1 MPQRNNHYKIGRTP
15 GSMNRAINSVD
26 IKYMDQVLPN
36 FKNIKVVDNKNMIG
50 LKQENSYALTA
61 NNPRPKRMTINTLH
75 SNNPNYYTYATT
87 NNNEYM
93 DIYKK
98 TRHVGTNNMGTLTY
112 NSGVI
117 LDNKKNDTGNTYM
130 NANIHNIIETNKR
143 HKEKQMQHEMK
154 ENERRRKEELEK
166 SKQNHIPLSLKN
178 PNFMKKNVKPNIVEQ
193 LIIKEEG
200 KDMEQILESN
210 DFDDNASDDT
220 DMIDLL
226 SDEWSDS
233 DNDN

>member
-143 HKEKQMQHEMK
+143 HKEKQMQHEIK
-154 ENERRRKEELEK
+154 ESERHRKEELEK
-166 SKQNHIPLSLKN
+166 SKQNNIPLSLKN
-178 PNFMKKNVKPNIVEQ
+178 ANFVKNVAKPIEQ

>member
-15 GSMNRAINSVD
+15 GSMNRAINSAD
-26 IKYMDQVLPN
+26 ITYMDEVLPN
-36 FKNIKVVDNKNMIG
+36 FKNIKVIDNKNMIG

-61 NNPRPKRMTINTLH
+61 NNPRPKRMTINTVH

-112 NSGVI
+112 NSGLVI
-117 LDNKKNDTGNTYM
+117 DNRKNDTGNTYM

-143 HKEKQMQHEMK
+143 HKEKQMKHEMK
-154 ENERRRKEELEK
+154 ENERHRKEELEK
-166 SKQNHIPLSLKN
+166 SKQNHISLSLKN
-178 PNFMKKNVKPNIVEQ
+178 ANFVKNVVKPIEE
-193 LIIKEEG
+193 LIIKEED
-200 KDMEQILESN
+200 KDVEQILELN

>member
-1 MPQRNNHYKIGRTP
+1 MPQRNNNYKIGRTP

-36 FKNIKVVDNKNMIG
+36 FKNINNKNMIG

-61 NNPRPKRMTINTLH
+61 NNPRQKRMTINTLH

-154 ENERRRKEELEK
+154 ESERHRKEELEK
-166 SKQNHIPLSLKN
+166 SKQNNIPLSL
-178 PNFMKKNVKPNIVEQ
+178 NFVKKNVKPIEE
-193 LIIKEEG
+193 LIIKEDES
-200 KDMEQILESN
+200 KDNKRILELN
-210 DFDDNASDDT
+210 DVDDNASDDT
-220 DMIDLL
+220 DMIELL

>member
-1 MPQRNNHYKIGRTP
+1 MPQRNNQYKIGRTP
-15 GSMNRAINSVD
+15 GSMNRAINSAD
-26 IKYMDQVLPN
+26 IKYMDRVLPN
-36 FKNIKVVDNKNMIG
+36 FKNIKVIDNKNMIG
-50 LKQENSYALTA
+50 LKQDNSYALAA
-61 NNPRPKRMTINTLH
+61 NNPRPKRMTINTVH
-75 SNNPNYYTYATT
+75 SNNPNFYTYAT

-98 TRHVGTNNMGTLTY
+98 TRHIGTNNMGTLTY

-117 LDNKKNDTGNTYM
+117 LDNRKNDTGNTYM
-130 NANIHNIIETNKR
+130 NANIHSIIETNKR
-143 HKEKQMQHEMK
+143 HKEKQIQHEMK
-154 ENERRRKEELEK
+154 ESERQRKEELEK
-166 SKQNHIPLSLKN
+166 SKQNNISLSLKN
-178 PNFMKKNVKPNIVEQ
+178 ASFVKNVAKPIEK
-193 LIIKEEG
+193 LIIKEDES
-200 KDMEQILESN
+200 KDNEQMLELN

>member
-15 GSMNRAINSVD
+15 GSMNRAINSAD

-36 FKNIKVVDNKNMIG
+36 FKNIKVIDNKNMIG
-50 LKQENSYALTA
+50 LKQDNSYALAA

-75 SNNPNYYTYATT
+75 SNNPNFYTYATT

-112 NSGVI
+112 NSGVVT
-117 LDNKKNDTGNTYM
+117 DNRKNDTGNTYM
-130 NANIHNIIETNKR
+130 NANIHNMIETNKR
-143 HKEKQMQHEMK
+143 HKEKQMKHEM
-154 ENERRRKEELEK
+154 NDNDRLRKEELER
-166 SKQNHIPLSLKN
+166 SKQKRIPISF
-178 PNFMKKNVKPNIVEQ
+178 NFVKNVVKPIEE
-193 LIIKEEG
+193 LIIKEEES
-200 KDMEQILESN
+200 KDNEQMLEFN

-220 DMIDLL
+220 DMIELL